1 MLFSVLSVRSV
12 VKTMPQLI
20 LGFIFAVIIAFL
32 AYKAK
37 SLDKS
42 GAIAATVEG
51 TLIFGLGGWT
61 WAILLLAFFISS
73 SALSKMFKARK
84 KDLKEKFD
92 KGSQRDA
99 MQVIGN
105 GGPAAIFAALNYF
118 FPDALWTWLAF
129 AAALAAVN
137 ADTWA
142 TELGVLN
149 PSQPRM
155 ITNLRQTVEKGTSGG
170 ISLVGTLAG
179 LAGSALI
186 GLLAAI
192 FTPSGNFLPIFALV
206 TIAGLAG
213 ALFDSYLGATV
224 QAIYYCPVCQK
235 ETERHPEHLCGNQ
248 TQFKRGFGWL
258 SNDWVNFACAMAGIL
273 VALIF

>member
-1 MLFSVLSVRSV
+1 MQLF
-12 VKTMPQLI
+12 
-20 LGFIFAVIIAFL
+20 LGFIFAIIIAFL
-32 AYKAK
+32 AYKLN

-73 SALSKMFKARK
+73 SALSKMFKTRK

-92 KGSQRDA
+92 KGSRRDA

-105 GGPAAIFAALNYF
+105 GGLAAIFAALNYL
-118 FPDALWTWLAF
+118 FPESLWTWLGF

-137 ADTWA
+137 ADTWG

-155 ITNLRQTVEKGTSGG
+155 ITNPRLKVAKGTSGG
-170 ISLVGTLAG
+170 VSLIGTLAA
-179 LAGSALI
+179 LAGAALI
-186 GLLAAI
+186 GLLAAT
-192 FTPSGNFLPIFALV
+192 FTPSGSFLPIFALV
-206 TIAGLAG
+206 TVAGLAG
-213 ALFDSYLGATV
+213 ALFDSYLGATI
-224 QAIYYCPVCQK
+224 QAIYYCPVCRK

-258 SNDWVNFACAMAGIL
+258 SNDWVNFGCAVFA
-273 VALIF
+273 VCVVLIF

>member
-1 MLFSVLSVRSV
+1 M
-12 VKTMPQLI
+12 QLL

-37 SLDKS
+37 SLDIS

-105 GGPAAIFAALNYF
+105 GGLAAIFAALNYF
-118 FPDALWTWLAF
+118 YPDALWTWLGF

-137 ADTWA
+137 ADTWG

-149 PSQPRM
+149 PSRPRL
-155 ITNLRQTVEKGTSGG
+155 ITNLTQKVEKGTSGG
-170 ISLVGTLAG
+170 ISLVGTLAA
-179 LAGSALI
+179 LAGAALI
-186 GLLAAI
+186 GLLAGI
-192 FTPSGNFLPIFALV
+192 FTPNGSFLPIFVLV
-206 TIAGLAG
+206 TFAGLTG
-213 ALFDSYLGATV
+213 ALFDSYLGATI
-224 QAIYYCPVCQK
+224 QAIYYCPVCRK

-248 TQFKRGFGWL
+248 TEFKRGFRWL
-258 SNDWVNFACAMAGIL
+258 SNDWVNFGCAIVGVL
-273 VALIF
+273 VVLVF

>member
-1 MLFSVLSVRSV
+1 M
-12 VKTMPQLI
+12 QLL
-20 LGFIFAVIIAFL
+20 LGFIFAILISLL

-51 TLIFGLGGWT
+51 TLIFGLGGWE
-61 WAILLLAFFISS
+61 WAILLLTFFISS

-92 KGSQRDA
+92 KGSRRDA
-99 MQVIGN
+99 MQVLGN
-105 GGPAAIFAALNYF
+105 GGLAALFATLHFF
-118 FPDALWTWLAF
+118 FPNTLWAWLGF
-129 AAALAAVN
+129 SAALAAVN

-149 PSQPRM
+149 PTRPRM
-155 ITNLRQTVEKGTSGG
+155 ITNLKQKVEKGTSGG
-170 ISLVGTLAG
+170 VSVTGTLASLAGAALIGILAAIFAPSGSFLSIFSIITLAG
-179 LAGSALI
+179 LL
-186 GLLAAI
+186 
-192 FTPSGNFLPIFALV
+192 
-206 TIAGLAG
+206 G

-224 QAIYYCPVCQK
+224 QAIYYCPSCEK
-235 ETERHPEHLCGNQ
+235 ETERHPDHLCGTQ
-248 TQFKRGFGWL
+248 TQYTRGFNWL
-258 SNDWVNFACAMAGIL
+258 TNDWVNFACATAGVL

>member
-1 MLFSVLSVRSV
+1 M
-12 VKTMPQLI
+12 QLL
-20 LGFIFAVIIAFL
+20 LGFIFAIIIAFA

-42 GAIAATVEG
+42 GAIAATIEG
-51 TLIFGLGGWT
+51 TLIFGLGGLS

-73 SALSKMFKARK
+73 SALSEMFKTRK

-92 KGSQRDA
+92 KGSRRDA
-99 MQVIGN
+99 MQVLGN
-105 GGPAAIFAALNYF
+105 GGLAATFAALNYF
-118 FPDALWTWLAF
+118 FPNALWTWLGF

-137 ADTWA
+137 ADTWG

-155 ITNLRQTVEKGTSGG
+155 ITKPTLKVEKGTSGG
-170 ISLVGTLAG
+170 ISLVGTLAA

-186 GLLAAI
+186 ALLAGILA
-192 FTPSGNFLPIFALV
+192 PSGDFLPIFALV
-206 TIAGLAG
+206 SLAGLAG

-224 QAIYYCPVCQK
+224 QAIYYCPVCEK
-235 ETERHPEHLCGNQ
+235 ETERHPKHLCGNP
-248 TQFKRGFGWL
+248 TEFKRGFRWL
-258 SNDWVNFACAMAGIL
+258 SNDWVNFGCSIFAVLL
-273 VALIF
+273 VLLF

>member
-1 MLFSVLSVRSV
+1 M
-12 VKTMPQLI
+12 QLL
-20 LGFIFAVIIAFL
+20 LGFIFAIIIAFA

-42 GAIAATVEG
+42 GAVAATVEG
-51 TLIFGLGGWT
+51 TLIFGLGGLS
-61 WAILLLAFFISS
+61 WAILLLTFFISS

-92 KGSQRDA
+92 KGSTRDA

-105 GGPAAIFAALNYF
+105 GGLAAIFAALHYF
-118 FPDALWTWLAF
+118 FPDALWTWLGF

-137 ADTWA
+137 ADTWG

-155 ITNLRQTVEKGTSGG
+155 ITNLSRKVEKGTSGG
-170 ISLVGTLAG
+170 VSLVGTAAG

-186 GLLAAI
+186 ALLAAI
-192 FTPSGNFLPIFALV
+192 FTPGGSFLYVFMLITL
-206 TIAGLAG
+206 AGLAG
-213 ALFDSYLGATV
+213 ALFDSFLGATV
-224 QAIYYCPVCQK
+224 QAIYYCPVCEK

-248 TQFKRGFGWL
+248 TEFTRGFGWL
-258 SNDWVNFACAMAGIL
+258 SNDWVNFGCAAFGIL
-273 VALIF
+273 VTLIF

>member
-1 MLFSVLSVRSV
+1 MS
-12 VKTMPQLI
+12 QLL
-20 LGFIFAVIIAFL
+20 LGLIFAIIIAFA
-32 AYKAK
+32 AYKLK
-37 SLDKS
+37 SLDLS

-51 TLIFGLGGWT
+51 TLIFGLGGWK

-92 KGSQRDA
+92 KGSKRDA

-105 GGPAAIFAALNYF
+105 GGLAAIFAALNYF
-118 FPDALWTWLAF
+118 FPDALWTWLGF

-149 PSQPRM
+149 PSQPRL
-155 ITNLRQTVEKGTSGG
+155 ITNLKEKVEKGTSGG
-170 ISLVGTLAG
+170 VSLIGTLAA

-186 GLLAAI
+186 GVLAAI
-192 FTPSGNFLPIFALV
+192 FTPNGSFLSIFAIV

-224 QAIYYCPVCQK
+224 QAIYYCPVCEK
-235 ETERHPEHLCGNQ
+235 ETERHPKHLCGNQ

-258 SNDWVNFACAMAGIL
+258 SNDWVNFGCAIVGVL
-273 VALIF
+273 VVLVF

>member
-1 MLFSVLSVRSV
+1 M
-12 VKTMPQLI
+12 QLL
-20 LGFIFAVIIAFL
+20 LGFIFALLIAFL

-42 GAIAATVEG
+42 GAIAATIEG
-51 TLIFGLGGWT
+51 TLIFGLGGWE
-61 WAILLLAFFISS
+61 WAILLLTFFISS

-92 KGSQRDA
+92 KGSKRDA

-105 GGPAAIFAALNYF
+105 GGLAAIFAALHFF
-118 FPDALWTWLAF
+118 FPNALWTWLGF
-129 AAALAAVN
+129 SAALAAVN

-149 PSQPRM
+149 PSRPRM
-155 ITNLRQTVEKGTSGG
+155 ITNLSQKVEKGTSGG
-170 ISLVGTLAG
+170 ISVMGTFASLAG
-179 LAGSALI
+179 AAQIGIFAGL
-186 GLLAAI
+186 
-192 FTPSGNFLPIFALV
+192 FTPSGSFLPIFAIITL
-206 TIAGLAG
+206 AGLLG

-224 QAIYYCPVCQK
+224 QAIYYCPSCEK
-235 ETERHPEHLCGNQ
+235 ETERQPNHLCGTE
-248 TQFKRGFGWL
+248 TQYKRGFNWL
-258 SNDWVNFACAMAGIL
+258 TNDWVNFACAAAGVL

>member
-1 MLFSVLSVRSV
+1 MQLF
-12 VKTMPQLI
+12 
-20 LGFIFAVIIAFL
+20 LGFILAIIVAFA

-51 TLIFGLGGWT
+51 TLIFGLGGLE
-61 WAILLLAFFISS
+61 WAILLLTFFISS
-73 SALSKMFKARK
+73 SALSKMFKTRK

-105 GGPAAIFAALNYF
+105 GGLAAIFAALHYF
-118 FPDALWTWLAF
+118 FPDALWVWLGF
-129 AAALAAVN
+129 SAALAAVN

-149 PSQPRM
+149 PSRPRM
-155 ITNLRQTVEKGTSGG
+155 ITNPKLTVEKGTSGG
-170 ISLVGTLAG
+170 VSVVGTLAA
-179 LAGSALI
+179 LAGSGLI

-192 FTPSGNFLPIFALV
+192 FTPNGSFLPIFVLV
-206 TIAGLAG
+206 TTAGLAG

-224 QAIYYCPVCQK
+224 QAIYYCPVCRK

-248 TQFKRGFGWL
+248 TKFKRGFGWL
-258 SNDWVNFACAMAGIL
+258 SNDWVNFGCAVFAVL
-273 VALIF
+273 VILIF

>member
-1 MLFSVLSVRSV
+1 
-12 VKTMPQLI
+12 MPQLL
-20 LGFIFAVIIAFL
+20 LGFIFAVIIAVL

-51 TLIFGLGGWT
+51 TLIFGLGGWE

-92 KGSQRDA
+92 KGSRRDA

-105 GGPAAIFAALNYF
+105 GGLASIFAALHHF
-118 FPDALWTWLAF
+118 FPEALWTWLGF

-149 PSQPRM
+149 PSQPRL
-155 ITNLRQTVEKGTSGG
+155 ITDLKQIVEKGTSGG
-170 ISLVGTLAG
+170 ISVMGTLAS

-186 GLLAAI
+186 GILAGI
-192 FTPSGNFLPIFALV
+192 FTPSGNFLSIFALI
-206 TIAGLAG
+206 TFAGLLG

-224 QAIYYCPVCQK
+224 QAIYHCPTCEK
-235 ETERHPEHLCGNQ
+235 ETERHPQHLCG
-248 TQFKRGFGWL
+248 TETRFKRGFRWL
-258 SNDWVNFACAMAGIL
+258 TNDWVNFSCATAGVLIAL
-273 VALIF
+273 VF